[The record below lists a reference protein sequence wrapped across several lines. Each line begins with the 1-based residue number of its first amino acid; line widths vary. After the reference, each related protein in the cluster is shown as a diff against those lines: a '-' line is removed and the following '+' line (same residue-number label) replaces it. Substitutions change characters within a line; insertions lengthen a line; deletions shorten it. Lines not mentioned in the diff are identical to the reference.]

1 MLANKM
7 KMDSANHKQTDD
19 VDVLKKKIKKT
30 IVIQARERIVIE
42 ITLFGTYRC

>member
-19 VDVLKKKIKKT
+19 VDVLKKKQSLYKHVK
-30 IVIQARERIVIE
+30 E
-42 ITLFGTYRC
+42 L

>member
-19 VDVLKKKIKKT
+19 VDVLKKT